1 MVRNISGVIVENTF
15 TCTTDVLPFHMPFIR
30 PLIPFIR
37 WVNRNNWSSINRIS
51 SIKSPILFI
60 KCCLDEVV
68 PTEMTDKLREECNK
82 YGIKNYVLEFENGK
96 HNEVHVFDPP
106 RYFTQLN
113 EFFGQCQR

>member
-1 MVRNISGVIVENTF
+1 MYVFGTSLGGAVAIYVSGLANVVRNISGVIVENTF

-68 PTEMTDKLREECNK
+68 PTEMTDKLRE
-82 YGIKNYVLEFENGK
+82 
-96 HNEVHVFDPP
+96 
-106 RYFTQLN
+106 
-113 EFFGQCQR
+113 